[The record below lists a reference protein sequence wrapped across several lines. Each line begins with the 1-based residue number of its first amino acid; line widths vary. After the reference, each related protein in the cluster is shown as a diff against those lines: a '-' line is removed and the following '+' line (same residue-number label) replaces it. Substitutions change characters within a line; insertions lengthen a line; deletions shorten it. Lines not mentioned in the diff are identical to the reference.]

1 MIKWIVFDVDG
12 TLIETALS
20 NILGLQETMMDLYG
34 QKYSKEELRRLMGIP
49 GDEALR
55 KIGVK
60 DDKIISTW
68 RQWSDNVKKYSN
80 YNYFFDGI
88 KEMLLELEKNYCLG
102 IVTSKTYS
110 QLKEDL
116 QESSLLESFKAFI
129 CKEDTEKHKPNP
141 EPLIKFMNNNG
152 INREEIIY
160 IGDALVDYEAACAA
174 GIKFAHCR
182 YSEKTDNI
190 NCEIIFSKPIEIVKY
205 FT

>member
-68 RQWSDNVKKYSN
+68 RYWSDNVKKYSS
-80 YNYFFDGI
+80 YNYVFDGI
-88 KEMLLELEKNYCLG
+88 EEMVSELEKNYCLG

-116 QESSLLESFKAFI
+116 QKV
-129 CKEDTEKHKPNP
+129 
-141 EPLIKFMNNNG
+141 
-152 INREEIIY
+152 IY
-160 IGDALVDYEAACAA
+160 
-174 GIKFAHCR
+174 
-182 YSEKTDNI
+182 
-190 NCEIIFSKPIEIVKY
+190 
-205 FT
+205 

>member
-20 NILGLQETMMDLYG
+20 NILGLQEAMVDLHG
-34 QKYSKEELRRLMGIP
+34 KKYSEEELRRLMGIP

-68 RQWSDNVKKYSN
+68 RYWRDTVKKYSS
-80 YNYFFDGI
+80 YNYVFDGI
-88 KEMLLELEKNYCLG
+88 KEMLSELEKNYCLG
-102 IVTSKTYS
+102 IVTSKTYI

-116 QESSLLESFKAFI
+116 QESSLLENFKSFI

-141 EPLIKFMNNNG
+141 EPLIKFMNNNN

-182 YSEKTDNI
+182 YSEKTEDI

-205 FT
+205 FI